1 MCKACRQR
9 SIWARIK
16 LLSSITAIT
25 SLLQFPEASRSKLST
40 GNFSEVIHFCI
51 IPFVFSSTWF
61 FMSWSSSKPDAHAY
75 RFVIQFLKIVTAS
88 QRQDEYLTLS
98 ILKMQI
104 FFHSIF
110 HFPQWISWKQLI
122 KTIIFLLIFSVLW
135 ISDSFHTNRAE
146 NLPFLRPVWKAQNA

>member
-1 MCKACRQR
+1 MPPAFNLSQDQTLEFNHCYYFICLSFLRRRAQNYRLVIFR
-9 SIWARIK
+9 S
-16 LLSSITAIT
+16 
-25 SLLQFPEASRSKLST
+25 SR
-40 GNFSEVIHFCI
+40 FCI

-110 HFPQWISWKQLI
+110 QWISWKQLI

>member
-1 MCKACRQR
+1 MPPAFNLSQDQTLEFNHCYYFICLSFLRRRAQNYRLVIFR
-9 SIWARIK
+9 S
-16 LLSSITAIT
+16 
-25 SLLQFPEASRSKLST
+25 SR
-40 GNFSEVIHFCI
+40 FCI

-104 FFHSIF
+104 FLL
-110 HFPQWISWKQLI
+110 WSWLFRYFAI
-122 KTIIFLLIFSVLW
+122 KHLIFIEKKFKKFFLNSSYPSGLITKSFWSNACSTKLSVTFC
-135 ISDSFHTNRAE
+135 S
-146 NLPFLRPVWKAQNA
+146 

>member
-1 MCKACRQR
+1 MPPAFNLSQDQTLEFNHCYYFICLSFLRRRAQNYRLVILR
-9 SIWARIK
+9 S
-16 LLSSITAIT
+16 
-25 SLLQFPEASRSKLST
+25 SR
-40 GNFSEVIHFCI
+40 FCI

-88 QRQDEYLTLS
+88 QRQDEYPTLS